1 MSFAE
6 RLAPEATTITL
17 CWRIARSDGVVLGFT
32 SHDAPLTVAG
42 LRYEASPGM
51 TPSAISAGL
60 GLDVATMEFAG
71 ALSAGAIT
79 ERDLAAGRFD
89 GARLDVFMTDWAM
102 PTAGI
107 LPVARGTLGTV
118 SRDLEAGAGAG
129 GFVATVRGP
138 TAAFDAI
145 AIETC
150 TPTCRAEL
158 GDRRC
163 RVDLA
168 PLTTLT
174 TVAAGSTRD
183 RVVVVGA
190 APDDRFIDGRVR
202 CRDGANAGL
211 DARITSIDDGALVL
225 IEALPFVPIA
235 GDRIE
240 LREGC
245 DRRLV
250 TCSTRFAN
258 AANFRGE
265 PHVPGGD
272 VLTRFPGV

>member
-1 MSFAE
+1 MTFVE
-6 RLAPEATTITL
+6 RLAPEATTIAL
-17 CWRIARSDGVVLGFT
+17 CWRVARSDGVVLGFT

-60 GLDVATMEFAG
+60 GLEVATMEFAG
-71 ALSAGAIT
+71 ALSAGAMT
-79 ERDLAAGRFD
+79 DRDLAAGRFD
-89 GARLDVFMTDWAM
+89 GARLDVFMVDWAM
-102 PTAGI
+102 PTAGT
-107 LPVARGTLGTV
+107 LPVARGTLGAV
-118 SRDLEAGAGAG
+118 SRDLGVG
-129 GFVATVRGP
+129 GGSFVATVRGP
-138 TAAFDAI
+138 TAALDAI

-168 PLTTLT
+168 PLTTFA

-183 RVVVVGA
+183 RVVVTGVV
-190 APDDRFIDGRVR
+190 PDDRFVDGRVR
-202 CRDGANAGL
+202 CRNGGNAGL
-211 DARITSIDDGALVL
+211 DARITSVDGRTLVL
-225 IEALPFVPIA
+225 IEALPFAPA
-235 GDRIE
+235 TGDRIE
-240 LREGC
+240 MREGC

-272 VLTRFPGV
+272 VLTRFPGL

>member
-1 MSFAE
+1 MAFTD
-6 RLAPEATTITL
+6 RLAPEVTTIAL
-17 CWRIARSDGVVLGFT
+17 CWRLARADGIVLGFT
-32 SHDAPLTVAG
+32 AHDRALTVAG

-71 ALSAGAIT
+71 GLGGGAMT
-79 ERDLAAGRFD
+79 DADLAAGRFD
-89 GARLDVFMTDWAM
+89 GARLDVFMIDWAA
-102 PTAGI
+102 PDAGT

-118 SRDLEAGAGAG
+118 TRDLTGSGG

-138 TAAFDAI
+138 TAAFDAL
-145 AIETC
+145 AVETC
-150 TPTCRAEL
+150 SPTCRAEL

-163 RVDLA
+163 RIDLA
-168 PLTTLT
+168 PRTL
-174 TVAAGSTRD
+174 VAHVGAGSQRD
-183 RVVVVGA
+183 AVRVDGA
-190 APDDRFIDGRVR
+190 DDRFVDGRLR
-202 CRDGANAGL
+202 CLDGPNAGL
-211 DARITSIDDGALVL
+211 DARVAAVGDGILML
-225 IEALPFVPIA
+225 IEPLPTAPALGSRV
-235 GDRIE
+235 E

-245 DRRLV
+245 DKRLA
-250 TCSTRFAN
+250 TCTARFAN